1 MKARIKIAGLF
12 LGAALTVTL
21 TACNPP
27 STGGG
32 NNYYSSSYSSPS
44 KPKITVKNFV
54 GARLDEAIN
63 YFKAYGAGDDS
74 ITRCEAKSY
83 EGKIIIEQSN
93 WKIIDQSVKGNTIYF
108 TCTQIIDYGEI
119 VDLFLN

>member
-1 MKARIKIAGLF
+1 MKARIIIAGLF
-12 LGAALTVTL
+12 LGAALTATL

-54 GARLDEAIN
+54 GARLDDAIL
-63 YFKAYGAGDDS
+63 YFETYGAGDNS
-74 ITRCEAKSY
+74 ILYCEAKSY
-83 EGKIIIEQSN
+83 EGKVILVPSN
-93 WKIIDQSVKGNTIYF
+93 WKVISQSVKGNTIYF

-119 VDLFLN
+119 VDLFLD